1 VKPSV
6 KPTPAFRGLP
16 EGNVN
21 RAYRAI
27 PELAAITPD
36 KIRITAGA
44 AQHIVKIF
52 INHLFDMGEETEDLA
67 QGFELRLLQEV
78 KHAIPRGIVL
88 SNYPTEDANN
98 PSDRQIAVHT
108 YLDLRNVDP
117 QFFGN
122 AHAEITVSCRLSPAT
137 GTISVRTIS
146 KRFEIKH

>member
-1 VKPSV
+1 M
-6 KPTPAFRGLP
+6 
-16 EGNVN
+16 N

-27 PELAAITPD
+27 PELATITAD

-52 INHLFDMGEETEDLA
+52 NNHLFEMGEETEGLA
-67 QGFELRLLQEV
+67 SGFELRLLQEI
-78 KHAIPRGIVL
+78 KHAIVRGIVL
-88 SNYPTEDANN
+88 TNYSAEDSNN
-98 PSDRQIAVHT
+98 PADRQIAVHT

-122 AHAEITVSCRLSPAT
+122 ASAEINIACRISPAT

-146 KRFEIKH
+146 KRFNITH

>member
-1 VKPSV
+1 VKPPV

-27 PELAAITPD
+27 PELAAITTD
-36 KIRITAGA
+36 RIRITAGA

-52 INHLFDMGEETEDLA
+52 LGHLFDMGEETENLA
-67 QGFELRLLQEV
+67 AGSELRLLQEI

-88 SNYPTEDANN
+88 SNYSIEDANN
-98 PSDRQIAVHT
+98 PNDRQIAVHT

-122 AHAEITVSCRLSPAT
+122 AHAEITISCRLSPAT
-137 GTISVRTIS
+137 GTISVRTMS
-146 KRFEIKH
+146 RRFKIEH